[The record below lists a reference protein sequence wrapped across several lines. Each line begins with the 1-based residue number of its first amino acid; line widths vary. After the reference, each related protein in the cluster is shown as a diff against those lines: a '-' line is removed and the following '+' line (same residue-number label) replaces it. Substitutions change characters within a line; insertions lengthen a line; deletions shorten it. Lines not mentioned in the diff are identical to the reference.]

1 MVWQLNGY
9 NSALSRR
16 CSGFD
21 SPSDRHLIMN
31 IVTLIILIL
40 CYSLVLGIIF
50 AQVLL
55 TAPVVFKVL
64 DDQNA
69 SNFLRKIFPRYYLL
83 LFLITLIA
91 LLISYLFFSTID
103 IYIALVAVSFS
114 FLGYIIIPL
123 TNIAKDRGW
132 DSLFKGLHSLSVFNT
147 VIIFIASIVQIV
159 RVIYL

>member
-1 MVWQLNGY
+1 
-9 NSALSRR
+9 
-16 CSGFD
+16 
-21 SPSDRHLIMN
+21 MN
-31 IVTLIILIL
+31 IVTLITLIL

>member
-1 MVWQLNGY
+1 
-9 NSALSRR
+9 
-16 CSGFD
+16 
-21 SPSDRHLIMN
+21 MN

-64 DDQNA
+64 DDKNA

-147 VIIFIASIVQIV
+147 VIIFIASIVQIA

>member
-1 MVWQLNGY
+1 
-9 NSALSRR
+9 
-16 CSGFD
+16 
-21 SPSDRHLIMN
+21 MN

-91 LLISYLFFSTID
+91 
-103 IYIALVAVSFS
+103 
-114 FLGYIIIPL
+114 
-123 TNIAKDRGW
+123 NIAKDRGW

-147 VIIFIASIVQIV
+147 VIIFFASIVQIV

>member
-1 MVWQLNGY
+1 
-9 NSALSRR
+9 
-16 CSGFD
+16 
-21 SPSDRHLIMN
+21 MN
-31 IVTLIILIL
+31 IVTLILLIL

-69 SNFLRKIFPRYYLL
+69 SNFLRRIFPRYYLL

-91 LLISYLFFSTID
+91 LLISYLFFSIID
-103 IYIALVAVSFS
+103 IYIALIAVSFS

-132 DSLFKGLHSLSVFNT
+132 DSLFKGLHSLSVLNT
-147 VIIFIASIVQIV
+147 VIIFLASIVEIV
-159 RVIYL
+159 RVINQ

>member
-1 MVWQLNGY
+1 
-9 NSALSRR
+9 
-16 CSGFD
+16 
-21 SPSDRHLIMN
+21 MN
-31 IVTLIILIL
+31 IVTLILLIL

-132 DSLFKGLHSLSVFNT
+132 DSLFKVLHSLSVFNT